1 MWGLWPWSLAQV
13 STAVGTS
20 LVVQWLRLHIPK
32 AGDLDSIP
40 GQGTRFR
47 MCQLRP
53 DAEKKKKNRQ
63 MRLSKK
69 VSVFSTANFFNIPGL
84 YSNLFWTIFC
94 IIL

>member
-53 DAEKKKKNRQ
+53 DAEKKKKTDRCD
-63 MRLSKK
+63 SPKK
-69 VSVFSTANFFNIPGL
+69 FQCSVQL
-84 YSNLFWTIFC
+84 IFLIFQGC
-94 IIL
+94 IATYFGQYFV

>member
-47 MCQLRP
+47 MCQLSP
-53 DAEKKKKNRQ
+53 VAEKKKKKTDVTLQ
-63 MRLSKK
+63 KK
-69 VSVFSTANFFNIPGL
+69 FQCSVQL
-84 YSNLFWTIFC
+84 IF
-94 IIL
+94 